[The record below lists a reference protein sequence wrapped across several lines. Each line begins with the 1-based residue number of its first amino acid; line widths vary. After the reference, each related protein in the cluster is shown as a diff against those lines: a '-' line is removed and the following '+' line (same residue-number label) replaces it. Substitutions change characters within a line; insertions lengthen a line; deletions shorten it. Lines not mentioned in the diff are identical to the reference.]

1 MIEKDTNSIEIR
13 IMNSFYEKF
22 PYIFSNINKDNLIL
36 YIRIILLSFII
47 ILFFNGIISG
57 IIYLILMIVLFIFIC
72 IIQNRNMNRN
82 MNRDFNCNQRIQ
94 ENFEPT
100 PNKNNIL
107 YYLPRKINNT
117 QVNIK
122 YNENPKSMYN
132 IRAEETKDFCDRE
145 YDQESSDSK
154 KGIIQLN
161 YDQSFVSKNKLLAG
175 NANPKTR
182 IAPVL
187 APRSHDLEEWRDNE
201 FITLSL
207 TNSETRSEIYNSGY
221 TNEDSKY
228 YNCNNNRNINEN
240 YTAKMQNRN
249 IDSRYT
255 KDEGLVEYLGQREG
269 YERSVVEERQ
279 PRELNNEKLD
289 YTDPMHYFEP
299 DSHIIDEAQYTTL
312 IGDYCALKKDNPL
325 YNLRGEVNTQ
335 FGYDRENLSYNI
347 PVNANTSRCDKT
359 DRMKSIN
366 KNIYTQTIQPGSY
379 MMNEVIDS
387 LDTNIGISLNE
398 PMHKISCNRDENGNL
413 IWTTH
418 DPNNPPMYEELP
430 ENERVENAMAEFNV
444 YDPRSNGY
452 GTSYRGYN
460 HDITGQPRFM
470 YDDIDA
476 IIQPNYIT
484 RSNIDFEKYAD
495 SYGPKRNRGGNE
507 STANMRELV
516 ENSWVDNS
524 LNFREDMQMRLLRK
538 FNTRNIQRRMAPM
551 RTSNASSYVNRC
563 K

>member
-1 MIEKDTNSIEIR
+1 MIEKETNCIEIR
-13 IMNSFYEKF
+13 ILNGFYDKF
-22 PYIFSNINKDNLIL
+22 PYIFSNINKQNLIL

-47 ILFFNGIISG
+47 ILFFNGVKSG
-57 IIYLILMIVLFIFIC
+57 LFYLILMILLFIFIC

-82 MNRDFNCNQRIQ
+82 TNRGIKEDFT
-94 ENFEPT
+94 PT

-107 YYLPRKINNT
+107 YYLPRKIENT
-117 QVNIK
+117 QINIK
-122 YNENPKSMYN
+122 YNDRNKSRSLN
-132 IRAEETKDFCDRE
+132 TEETKDFCDRSYYE
-145 YDQESSDSK
+145 DQIPDKNSAT
-154 KGIIQLN
+154 IPLN
-161 YDQSFVSKNKLLAG
+161 YDQSFVSKNQLLAG

-201 FITLSL
+201 FVNLSI
-207 TNSETRSEIYNSGY
+207 TNSETRSDMYNSGY
-221 TNEDSKY
+221 TNDDTRY
-228 YNCNNNRNINEN
+228 YNNCKFNINEN
-240 YTAKMQNRN
+240 YIPRMQNISTN
-249 IDSRYT
+249 PDSIYT
-255 KDEGLVEYLGQREG
+255 KNQGLVEYLDENDIRRDREIIDEQRE
-269 YERSVVEERQ
+269 YR
-279 PRELNNEKLD
+279 
-289 YTDPMHYFEP
+289 DPVHFFEP
-299 DSHIIDEAQYTTL
+299 DTHIIDEGQYTSL
-312 IGDYCALKKDNPL
+312 IGDYCALRKSNPL

-335 FGYDRENLSYNI
+335 FGYDRENLMYNI
-347 PVNANTSRCDKT
+347 PVNANTSVCDKT

-387 LDTNIGISLNE
+387 LDANIGISLNE
-398 PMHKISCNRDENGNL
+398 PMHKISCSRDEEGNL
-413 IWTTH
+413 IWKTH
-418 DPNNPPMYEELP
+418 DPNNPPMEMEIP

-476 IIQPNYIT
+476 IVQPNYIT
-484 RSNIDFEKYAD
+484 RSNIDFERYAD
-495 SYGPKRNRGGNE
+495 SYGPKRDRGGNE
-507 STANMRELV
+507 YTSNIREMA

-538 FNTRNIQRRMAPM
+538 FNTRNIQQRIAPI
-551 RTSNASSYVNRC
+551 RTSNASSFVNRC